1 MLRRLY
7 DWTIDKAAH
16 PHAERWLFLISFI
29 ESSFFPIPPHP
40 MLGLMCL
47 AKPDRAL
54 RYGFI
59 CTLASVLGGL
69 FGYAIGYFAY
79 ETIGVSLL
87 KALGLWDSFPAAACY
102 LREFGAEIILI
113 KGATPIPFKLL
124 TLTAG
129 FIHMDLFTFIWASVL
144 SRAFQFMLVGFL
156 FWKFGAPIKAF
167 IEKYLGLLS
176 IAFVVLVV
184 GGFIA
189 FGLLSGQGAEKSDK
203 CSNVTSMQQVIKT

>member
-1 MLRRLY
+1 MLKRLY
-7 DWTIDKAAH
+7 DWTMEKAAH
-16 PHAERWLFLISFI
+16 AHAERWLFAISFI

-47 AKPDRAL
+47 ARPDKAL

-79 ETIGVSLL
+79 ESFGIPLL
-87 KALGLWDSFPAAACY
+87 KALGLWESFPAAACY
-102 LREFGAEIILI
+102 LREYGAEIILV

-129 FIHMDLFTFIWASVL
+129 FIHMNLFTFVWASVL

-156 FWKFGAPIKAF
+156 FWKFGRPIKAF

-176 IAFVVLVV
+176 AAFVILVV

-189 FGLLSGQGAEKSDK
+189 FTMLAGSGAETSEK
-203 CSNVTSMQQVIKT
+203 CAGVTTMEQVAG

>member
-7 DWTIDKAAH
+7 DWTIEKSAH
-16 PHAERWLFLISFI
+16 PHAERWLFAISFM

-40 MLGLMCL
+40 LLGLMCL
-47 AKPDRAL
+47 ANPAKAL
-54 RYGFI
+54 RYGVI

-69 FGYAIGYFAY
+69 FGYAIGFFLY
-79 ETIGVSLL
+79 ESVGTAIIS
-87 KALGLWDSFPAAACY
+87 ALGLADSFPKAACY
-102 LREFGAEIILI
+102 LREFGAEIILV

-144 SRAFQFMLVGFL
+144 SRAFQFMLVGAL
-156 FWKFGAPIKAF
+156 FWKFGAPIKVF

-176 IAFVVLVV
+176 AAFLVLLV
-184 GGFIA
+184 GGFILA
-189 FGLLSGQGAEKSDK
+189 GQLSSNTDSDA
-203 CSNVTSMQQVIKT
+203 CSAVTSAEI